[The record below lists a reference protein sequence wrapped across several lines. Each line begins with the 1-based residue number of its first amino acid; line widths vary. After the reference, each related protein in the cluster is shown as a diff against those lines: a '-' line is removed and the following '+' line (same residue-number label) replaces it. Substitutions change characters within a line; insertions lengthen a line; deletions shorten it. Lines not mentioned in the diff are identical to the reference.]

1 MPDPVGSETA
11 VAQAVIEAYQRVG
24 QAEQRGL
31 LVGEAGIGRRLLY
44 RLAQAQLGAA
54 PGRGGMH
61 AIVAVEL
68 AAGLEFTVEP
78 GACRVPGLL
87 PEVARQR
94 QRPGVQGWCRETR
107 PRARRCAGR

>member
-78 GACRVPGLL
+78 GACRVPRSEEHTSEL
-87 PEVARQR
+87 QS
-94 QRPGVQGWCRETR
+94 RPHL
-107 PRARRCAGR
+107 